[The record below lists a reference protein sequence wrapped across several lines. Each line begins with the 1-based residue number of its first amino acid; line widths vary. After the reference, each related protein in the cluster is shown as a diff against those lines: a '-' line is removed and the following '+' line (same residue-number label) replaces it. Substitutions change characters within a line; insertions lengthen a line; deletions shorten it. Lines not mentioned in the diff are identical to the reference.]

1 MRDDTKNCC
10 VADYTTI
17 SQTQQQRA
25 QRPVNRSRDHRSQD
39 LPGALECTE
48 QVCSRTAP
56 HANFEPTNLPP
67 HKQRKNT
74 SLSPSRREKT
84 PEKTTCFPTFFFLVF
99 FVPYFLFF
107 SVVFCFL
114 KKTHKVIATQAYRTV
129 QNLLL
134 NFSNETQA

>member
-84 PEKTTCFPTFFFLVF
+84 PEKTTCFPTFFCLVFLFLVSF
-99 FVPYFLFF
+99 WLSPHRHIEQY
-107 SVVFCFL
+107 
-114 KKTHKVIATQAYRTV
+114 KTCCLIFQMKHKHNAIQA
-129 QNLLL
+129 
-134 NFSNETQA
+134 